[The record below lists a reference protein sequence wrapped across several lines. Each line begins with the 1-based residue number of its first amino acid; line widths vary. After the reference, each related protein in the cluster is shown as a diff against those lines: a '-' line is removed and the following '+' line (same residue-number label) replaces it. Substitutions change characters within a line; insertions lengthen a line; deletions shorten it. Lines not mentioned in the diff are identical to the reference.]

1 MLVTGVVVSI
11 LIGVVVGLI
20 AASRGRS
27 FIGWTVY
34 ALLIW
39 PVALIHLVCIPRTA
53 RGVERKA
60 RAEGRR
66 PCPHCSEQIRREA
79 KVCPFCRKEVGQ
91 AERRWDDNMAA
102 RPAGTVADKPFR
114 GLAGYPGARK

>member
-1 MLVTGVVVSI
+1 MLLSGVVIWI

-20 AASRGRS
+20 ALSRGRS

-53 RGVERKA
+53 RGLERKA
-60 RAEGRR
+60 RAEGRS
-66 PCPHCSEQIRREA
+66 PCPHCSEQIRRGA
-79 KVCPFCRKEVGQ
+79 KICPFCRKEV
-91 AERRWDDNMAA
+91 
-102 RPAGTVADKPFR
+102 RPAAASPAADKPYR
-114 GLAGYPGARK
+114 GLPARYDRD